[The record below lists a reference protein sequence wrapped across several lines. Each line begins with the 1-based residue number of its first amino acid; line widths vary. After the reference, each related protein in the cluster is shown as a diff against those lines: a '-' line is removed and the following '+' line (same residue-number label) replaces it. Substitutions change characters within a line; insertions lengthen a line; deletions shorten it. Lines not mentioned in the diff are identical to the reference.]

1 MDWFKKLVSKDTG
14 TKVEGAP
21 DSGTATP
28 VITASNKPQPPTK
41 EELKRQAEAQ
51 RLKEKELLAQLNL
64 AWKQSEDCNPK
75 DRPAKHAALMHMF
88 LTTYDDHRISF
99 KNIKAGFP
107 GLTSGFQTAVC
118 SFIKDGFHNIMSHGT
133 PSQSPKKRR
142 NKDKTAQAS
151 PTGDVGQTQAVR
163 LYNFLDKEAYNTLK
177 VLLILCQELVEVNPL
192 VQADMPTTLLNI
204 YQRFWHL
211 PGGTILSPQE
221 RLQRLSHPPSP
232 ASASSS
238 SSSTTH
244 IIPLRPAP
252 EELLISCLLQLCS
265 NKASISKLME
275 TDALSRLFILPLMYS
290 DTNASLRDRILPVT
304 STVIKYNIDAPAIDY
319 LLKRECDSIGRII
332 EMMVNNFDSF
342 TPSNILDI
350 CTMILTLL
358 EESVKIK
365 PDLIEEFNNQQG
377 YNLLTKALLVLEDKA
392 PNSDCHVRLIEYIK
406 EFVFVGTEPLY
417 PEHDEENKYNPPPVK
432 RDATGRVLDDPYANL
447 TVGEDGTKLRRVRNA
462 EAFQVMQNS
471 FFGSKSDKTKELILD
486 CMVSLFS
493 AHPGNFYALQ
503 HLRTVAHF
511 VEAIP
516 GESAAVRDGIH
527 QLLLCCAT
535 YINVIPYYA
544 IVSLWNVFVEAVPR
558 AKMSVLEGVFN
569 TFLVLLNYDPRYRAI
584 LTDAGVLHGLIEV
597 LQRYHKAV
605 AKMLMNSSKLAAK
618 SGPIARGRTGAL
630 KKGALKHADSGAL
643 GEGSLKRVGGSVS
656 LKRYGAHG
664 ALARLKLERLREQTL
679 VCEALLNDNTV
690 ESLDINA
697 AYPAVTD
704 LLSLMVTESP
714 ENAATLKKAKGSQAL
729 HNLMQQTET
738 RSGAL
743 TILVQLIRH
752 DDQQT
757 EGDMGN
763 LLITLSSHSDI
774 ELRRDILLSLLDLFK
789 YTPATKRS
797 FREFGGFASVIT
809 TVVLLRSRLDV
820 INFQND
826 PSGYS
831 YHLDTL
837 QLVLSVITAAVA
849 NHRINRLHMSAH
861 GGWPLL
867 ESTVKDTGL
876 WESNPE
882 LYIDWMF
889 LVATENMNY
898 VQTIPSSASTFA
910 KSKLAKDA
918 ATLLSDNGAMLD
930 AQQKAFKKRTSRYK
944 NAVLN
949 YLDFYA
955 SQNLTPSNEV
965 VAEPRDLLSILLSM
979 DTGDHVDHI
988 VDQKSTWIHILP
1000 IDDALPIIYNPGPLS
1015 SLLNLVSTVPISYPR
1030 PNIPVPEEEQ
1040 ENETEAMEGSPSS
1053 QRKKSSVSIQ
1063 DVTWHLHIL
1072 LRLTDYARG
1081 SVGNLEALS
1090 SLGLAGKVMR
1100 RWSSHLRNLGSPLHA
1115 PLLYLIEL
1123 IMAYRPDT
1131 LEVTQYFG
1139 LFEPSNVTTRAL
1151 QALLQSFLRTTV
1163 AGLPRL
1169 APFFL
1174 FDLSRHGFGSMSTTL
1189 TEVQWPFSDG
1199 FTISM
1204 WCYFDRFS
1212 PDDLELFRLAPQSAS
1227 ALHPVFHHEGIT
1239 PSGNAGI
1246 QAAPPP
1252 HLCIVSAVLRTG
1264 QLVLRNAGAEDA
1276 LTVETFNFATGR
1288 WYHIAIVHE
1297 RFKFQFSNNG
1307 ETKVYVDGVIRGSV
1321 KANMGT
1327 PVNNT
1332 SLLLTLGTSEEVV
1345 RQRNDGGLHGASSS
1359 WRLGP
1364 FALLDQSLQNV
1375 DVLTIFNLGPAY
1387 SSTFQGSLGGHF
1399 TPEVINSQYL
1409 LALEDIRGEA
1419 IVEADETKHILHSSF
1434 GVERVALTINAMKH
1448 VLQMHPGSRNLPNFA
1463 FLRDPS
1469 GKRGIAPLFAT
1480 TSDAIRGTST
1490 VVSSASTVPAATVT
1504 ADDPKLRSSTTAGDT
1519 ARNRSR
1525 DDSDDSNEDD
1535 LVEGNAAAL
1544 VNAAG
1549 VLAGLGS
1556 PVEVGSPTPSA
1567 RVPDHNLHALKPPMT
1582 LQFENGASPIGCWPQ
1597 PLQTVLYRT
1606 NGIDMLLYL
1615 FEFVAACESA
1625 TVTSIYTTPGAS
1637 TKNTASFA
1645 SLPSYEGIEDPTLQ
1659 TPPNSARQS
1668 SQLGSATPNTPPLP
1682 VDSSMALLVLRCIRS
1697 VLRSNPQ
1704 VYLDF
1709 SEKNSYSIISNVMKR
1724 YPAQCSEEKVKLF
1737 FDIVG
1742 VVPHGFTNGMTLG
1755 AAQEEA
1761 MTAFLTNFDSSVLNT
1776 LPKPISESLWS
1787 LALNHIPGSS
1797 LSTSAI
1803 SNNFAFKNFFLD
1815 YRMWRKAP
1823 LRLQELALDYMGH
1836 LIQNNLLFHFNVAR
1850 MRKAH
1855 LLAYLLSILREET
1868 LDMTLFVRVVGLIS
1882 DLLVAHHTEKDLVHV
1897 AGFLI
1902 HTFHLQNNP
1911 TPLPHGAAPGEGI
1924 DMNNRL
1930 EQLAVRFDILRNMM
1944 MGVVFY
1950 LVADAENKSFYEK
1963 VFDPDWLNL
1972 FITQETNPDTVTIAF
1987 KILAQLYAGSS
1998 AYSIRVE
2005 KTNILKHFASIF
2017 TVFHSHV
2024 PLYYYLF
2031 GMTFGRP
2038 PTELP
2043 DNINQLDFTA
2053 LLEVFKLP
2061 SAEDEYPIVCKGTL
2075 EVLFALIKA
2084 SSEAYIA
2091 LNDVNFIPTS
2101 ASSTAIQEMNTL
2113 TSSRPGSARVSM
2125 DLDSNPSSFTA
2136 LSSEE
2141 DLHALN
2147 ESMLKSA
2154 SASTI
2159 GNSVAH
2165 SNLTSS
2171 QPAVSSSTATI
2182 AGASGP
2188 GAPFFRQ
2195 TSDVTDLGRR
2205 RAVSLAL
2212 PRPSAHHH
2220 DSDPIMEESGSFTHS
2235 DDHSTMSATSER
2247 GSSGITGFVKSGIA
2261 ATGVGST
2268 LLNVFKGSRSSKRKS
2283 VVVNTYVPQQVIG
2296 GTMSGASVNN
2306 RVYPKFQ
2313 DKFKLYSPA
2322 IYYQEHSQNM
2332 ATNFA
2337 PHRSLMQFIRHV
2349 LTRSTQMQDLIRR
2362 GDLAHLVISI
2372 LFPLGRLN
2380 IPQSGS
2386 VWASP
2391 MMPQSTSSPLSAS
2404 AGASSHAREPSIQ
2417 SGADQWSLLIM
2428 EFIAQFLIN
2437 QSILNPHGPKDTS
2450 LLHEIFEI
2458 APPVFQSHSDLLRFN
2473 SIFLHFL
2480 YDQIRPRLSLALTST
2495 APGSLP
2501 KLLAPLSRFCGF
2513 AIDRIACCWTQAGTA
2528 ALTLTFI
2535 TDVMNTIQEKFEE
2548 ETKRGSLGSK
2558 DSSAFKAEL
2567 HQFTKCLNRLVL
2579 HMLHDPL
2586 REKVQNQ
2593 NPTQKLE
2600 VLEKII
2606 AHKRLIFLPS
2616 NNEKDFYG
2624 PLCKLLHTLLCDSDS
2639 EVRNITIS
2647 LWKLL
2652 LSLKM
2657 DQIEFGLVWKNQKGE
2672 TIDLKHGFD
2681 ILTRSASDLQAQ
2693 MSTNAMFMKW
2703 FRDQGLVVNTIF
2715 EEIFGKVAKLYWT
2728 NELRLL
2734 DERKSMS
2741 KKHLK
2746 TRDGRSN
2753 KSNEIEKIT
2762 RRRIVEDNSRLQQKI
2777 LAQEIVR
2784 FQQAKQDAID
2794 VERYQVRKWGQRRV
2808 ALFKD
2813 LSIWGS
2819 VPQDPETDSPLNPGM
2834 APPPH
2839 PLHKFMLDLTE
2850 GPNRMRSKTK
2860 RNDDFYSRYPY
2871 DPTNLQAS
2879 ASGPIIYPTRTPQS
2893 TSAKAFASLSLQER
2907 ILVDRKYYVQRALR
2921 RHQLLAAAQMRSGR
2935 SLAGPVPL
2943 MLEETESADEA
2954 GEETNSSRISL
2965 PARDSA
2971 SDVDDSASISPRS
2984 GSSDINDDPLEDEDT
2999 DELDHMDP
3007 EQAALERLNRLGKR
3021 IPAYQRKEV
3030 TAESDDEDT
3039 QSEAASRPAG
3049 RRRSTSIAPRATSS
3063 KASISEKPVASKKK
3077 ETLGSAESDDDT
3089 ANDTMSQIDDG
3100 EVDARNPK
3108 AAGTDDTNMLGM
3120 MDADMEG
3127 EEEGNQKLK
3136 RLLQPGDDPT
3146 DVYNCGRVVGL
3157 DKMDGIFVV
3166 CQNNAYFIQDYHV
3179 TRNHELV
3186 EVPRSTATGATGN
3199 KNGPLGETD
3208 ESARKVIRWA
3218 HIDIEQVLRRR
3229 YLLRPVAIEIFSV
3242 DGRNSLL
3249 VFDLTD
3255 RERVINVMGVK
3266 QQAVANLIAQTTGVV
3281 PQAKSLKLSLKESTD
3296 LWSSGQITNFEYLMR
3311 LNTIAGRSYNDLT
3324 QYPVFPWIIADY
3336 TSSQLDLT
3344 STSTYR
3350 DLTQPMGALGE
3361 ERKQR
3366 LLERYEMLDDSV
3378 PKFHYGSHYSSAAI
3392 VLHYL
3397 IRLEPMTQQFLTLQ
3411 GGRFDRPDRLFE
3423 SIGDSWIAA
3432 SSENPMDVKELVPE
3446 FFYLPEAFYN
3456 NNNFI
3461 FGRKQTGNEAF
3472 IDDVI
3477 LPPWA
3482 NGDAHTF
3489 VRINRQALESPY
3501 VSENLHHW
3509 IDLIFGYKQ
3518 QGPAAEAA
3526 MNLFYYLTYEGA
3538 VDIDKIADPIER
3550 QGIIDQINNFGQTPT
3565 QLFKKPHPKRQVLPK
3580 FMPSLFG
3587 TVGFNFGGMI
3597 LQGTGARTGV
3607 ASAIATGFSAAVGTV
3622 YGGGGGPGAVVV
3634 DGSQPVSDSYDVPEA
3649 TTGTTSSGKI
3659 RLINSARG
3667 AGSGVAA
3674 PSGTNSPTLSTGD
3687 DLTTPRD
3694 PALIPPSTARSII
3707 QCSIMNS
3714 KGFVQGLS
3722 IGQICTNPNDKV
3734 LALEMMKLALP
3745 GHLNRRIAWGYD
3757 DMALRFWDGEKLV
3770 LVVPNTYH
3778 RSGIISCVAISSD
3791 GKYVVTGGTDAVL
3804 TVFRLHWEGR
3814 RPIFQLASTGSLT
3827 SRLIGHCAPIAH
3839 VTVSR
3844 AFSMIV
3850 SADTTGQVLIWD
3862 LNTYLYTRM
3871 LCGPLTNGS
3880 LTASRGGPDSDVT
3893 ATPRTASQRL
3903 HIYHEH
3909 QYSVDGDIRA
3919 SLAEASVE
3927 DGMQPKPSSNT
3938 IDLIRI
3944 DESSGNIYTSSQGKL
3959 CIWDLN
3965 GDLLAMEEVST
3976 TSTVTA
3982 FVATTCPEWMDGVNF
3997 FVVGCKDGSIRVYR
4011 RDTSPR
4017 LEDVE
4022 MVDGKWPTLPPGR
4035 LLLHTQFADKHKA
4048 PITALCLSHNQ
4059 KKLYSG
4065 DSNGL
4070 LLKWEEVKINE

>member
-1 MDWFKKLVSKDTG
+1 MDWFKKLVSKDVP
-14 TKVEGAP
+14 TKPEGAP
-21 DSGTATP
+21 DSGTSTP
-28 VITASNKPQPPTK
+28 VSTASSKPQPPSK

-64 AWKQSEDCNPK
+64 SWKQSEDCNPK

-88 LTTYDDHRISF
+88 LTTYDEHRISF

-142 NKDKTAQAS
+142 VKDKTAQAA
-151 PTGDVGQTQAVR
+151 PAGDVGQTQAVR

-177 VLLILCQELVEVNPL
+177 VLLILSQELVEVYPL

-211 PGGTILSPQE
+211 PGGTIVSPAE
-221 RLQRLSHPPSP
+221 RLQRMSQPPSP
-232 ASASSS
+232 ASASSHG
-238 SSSTTH
+238 SSTSTTSLLP
-244 IIPLRPAP
+244 IRPAP
-252 EELLISCLLQLCS
+252 EELLISILLQLCS
-265 NKASISKLME
+265 NKVSITKLME

-304 STVIKYNIDAPAIDY
+304 STVIKYNVDAAAIDY
-319 LLKRECDSIGRII
+319 LLKRECDCIGRIV
-332 EMMVNNFDSF
+332 EMMANNFENF

-350 CTMILTLL
+350 CTMVLTLL
-358 EESVKIK
+358 EESVKVK
-365 PDLIEEFNNQQG
+365 SDLIEEFNNQQG

-392 PNSDCHVRLIEYIK
+392 ANSDCHTRLVEYIK
-406 EFVFVGTEPLY
+406 EFVFVGVEPLY
-417 PEHDEENKYNPPPVK
+417 PEHDDENKYCPPPVK
-432 RDATGRVLDDPYANL
+432 RDAASGKVLDDPYANL

-462 EAFQVMQNS
+462 EAFQVMQNC
-471 FFGSKSDKTKELILD
+471 FFGSKNDKTKELILD

-511 VEAIP
+511 VEALP
-516 GESAAVRDGIH
+516 QESATVRDGIH
-527 QLLLCCAT
+527 QLVLCCAT

-544 IVSLWNVFVEAVPR
+544 ISSLWNVFVEAVPR
-558 AKMSVLEGVFN
+558 AKLSVLEGVFN
-569 TFLVLLNYDPRYRAI
+569 TFLVLLNYDSRYRTI
-584 LTDAGVLHGLIEV
+584 LTDAGVLDGLIEV

-618 SGPIARGRTGAL
+618 AGPIGRASRVGTL
-630 KKGALKHADSGAL
+630 KKVSTKEGGGGSEPTGL
-643 GEGSLKRVGGSVS
+643 GSLKRPAGGSVS

-664 ALARLKLERLREQTL
+664 ALARLKMERLREQTL
-679 VCEALLNDNTV
+679 VCEALLADNSV

-774 ELRRDILLSLLDLFK
+774 ELRRDILLALLDLFG

-809 TVVLLRSRLDV
+809 TVVLLRTRLDN
-820 INFQND
+820 ITLQND
-826 PSGYS
+826 PNGYA

-837 QLVLSVITAAVA
+837 QLVMSVITAAVA
-849 NHRINRLHMSAH
+849 NHRVNRLHMSAH

-867 ESTVKDTGL
+867 ETTVKDTGI

-882 LYIDWMF
+882 LYIDLMF
-889 LVATENMNY
+889 LIATENLKY
-898 VQTIPSSASTFA
+898 VQTIPSSASSFA

-918 ATLLSDNGAMLD
+918 ATLLSDNGSMVD
-930 AQQKAFKKRTSRYK
+930 AQQKAFKKRTMRYK

-949 YLDFYA
+949 YLDFYI
-955 SQNLTPSNEV
+955 SQNLTSTNEV

-979 DTGDHVDHI
+979 DTGEHVDHI
-988 VDQKSTWIHILP
+988 VDQKSTWMHILP

-1015 SLLNLVSTVPISYPR
+1015 SLLNLVSTAVISFPR
-1030 PNIPVPEEEQ
+1030 PNIPSEDEP
-1040 ENETEAMEGSPSS
+1040 ENESGESASTESSPSE
-1053 QRKKSSVSIQ
+1053 QRKAKPTSISTQ
-1063 DVTWHLHIL
+1063 EVTWHLHIL

-1081 SVGNLEALS
+1081 NVGNLEALS

-1115 PLLYLIEL
+1115 PLLYLVEL

-1131 LEVTQYFG
+1131 LEVTQYLG
-1139 LFEPSNVTTRAL
+1139 LFEPTNVTTRAL

-1163 AGLPRL
+1163 SGLPRL

-1174 FDLSRHGFGSMSTTL
+1174 FDLSRHGYGSMTTTM

-1199 FTISM
+1199 YTISM

-1212 PDDLELFRLAPQSAS
+1212 PDDLELFRLAPQSATS
-1227 ALHPVFHHEGIT
+1227 LHPVFHPEGAT
-1239 PSGNAGI
+1239 PTGNAGTL
-1246 QAAPPP
+1246 AAPPP
-1252 HLCIVSAVLRTG
+1252 HMCIVSVVLRTG
-1264 QLVLRNAGAEDA
+1264 QLVLRNAGADDA
-1276 LTVETFNFATGR
+1276 YTVETFNFATGR
-1288 WYHIAIVHE
+1288 WYHVAIVHE

-1307 ETKVYVDGVIRGSV
+1307 ETKVYVDGVLRGAV

-1332 SLLLTLGTSEEVV
+1332 TLHLTLGTSEEALRH
-1345 RQRNDGGLHGASSS
+1345 RQEANGLHGASSS

-1364 FALLDQSLQNV
+1364 FALVDQSLQNV
-1375 DVLTIFNLGPAY
+1375 DVLTVFNLGPAY
-1387 SSTFQGSLGGHF
+1387 ASTFQGSLGGHF
-1399 TPEVINSQYL
+1399 SPEVINSQYL
-1409 LALEDIRGEA
+1409 LALEEIRGET
-1419 IVEADETKHILHSSF
+1419 IFEADETKLFMQTSV
-1434 GVERVALTINAMKH
+1434 GVERVVLTINAMKH

-1469 GKRGIAPLFAT
+1469 GRRGVAPLFAT

-1490 VVSSASTVPAATVT
+1490 VVSTGNAGATAQPT
-1504 ADDPKLRSSTTAGDT
+1504 SEDPSKPGRVSVSRDGTD
-1519 ARNRSR
+1519 ARN
-1525 DDSDDSNEDD
+1525 DDSSEDES
-1535 LVEGNAAAL
+1535 EGSAL
-1544 VNAAG
+1544 NAAG

-1556 PVEVGSPTPSA
+1556 PIEVGAGPAATGKN
-1567 RVPDHNLHALKPPMT
+1567 PDNHALKPPIT

-1625 TVTSIYTTPGAS
+1625 TVTSLYTTPGAT
-1637 TKNTASFA
+1637 TKNTASLA
-1645 SLPSYEGIEDPTLQ
+1645 SLPSFEGVDDMILQ

-1668 SQLGSATPNTPPLP
+1668 SSQLGSATPSTPPMA
-1682 VDSSMALLVLRCIRS
+1682 VDTSMALLVLRCIRS
-1697 VLRSNPQ
+1697 VLRANPQ
-1704 VYLDF
+1704 AYIDF
-1709 SEKNSYSIISNVMKR
+1709 LEKNSYSVISNVIKR
-1724 YPAQCSEEKVKLF
+1724 FPAQCSEEKVKLF

-1742 VVPHGFTNGMTLG
+1742 VVPNGFTNGTSAG
-1755 AAQEEA
+1755 VAQEEA

-1776 LPKPISESLWS
+1776 LPKAISESLWS
-1787 LALNHIPGSS
+1787 IALNHIPVNS

-1803 SNNFAFKNFFLD
+1803 SNNVAFKNFFLD

-1823 LRLQELALDYMGH
+1823 LRLQELVLDYMDH
-1836 LIQNNLLFHFNVAR
+1836 LIQCNLLFHFNVAR
-1850 MRKAH
+1850 MRKSH
-1855 LLAYLLSILREET
+1855 LLGYLLNILREES
-1868 LDMTLFVRVVGLIS
+1868 LDMTLFVRVVGLVS

-1902 HTFHLQNNP
+1902 HSFHLQNNP
-1911 TPLPHGAAPGEGI
+1911 VHIPQGAAPGEGI

-1930 EQLAVRFDILRNMM
+1930 DQLAVRFDILRNMVLS
-1944 MGVVFY
+1944 VVFY

-1998 AYSIRVE
+1998 AYSIRVD

-2053 LLEVFKLP
+2053 LLEVFKLY
-2061 SAEDEYPIVCKGTL
+2061 SAEDEYPIVCKGSL
-2075 EVLFALIKA
+2075 EVIFALIKA

-2091 LNDVNFIPTS
+2091 LNDINFIPTS
-2101 ASSTAIQEMNTL
+2101 ASSTAIQELTL
-2113 TSSRPGSARVSM
+2113 STSSRPGSRRESI
-2125 DLDSNPSSFTA
+2125 DYDSAGFTGASDPSD
-2136 LSSEE
+2136 E
-2141 DLHALN
+2141 DFRT
-2147 ESMLKSA
+2147 SGDTMTKSA
-2154 SASTI
+2154 SAATLSSTPHI
-2159 GNSVAH
+2159 VVQQP
-2165 SNLTSS
+2165 LTNS
-2171 QPAVSSSTATI
+2171 QPA
-2182 AGASGP
+2182 GH
-2188 GAPFFRQ
+2188 APFTRQ
-2195 TSDVTDLGRR
+2195 ASEATDMSRR

-2212 PRPSAHHH
+2212 PRPVASHTAPEEA
-2220 DSDPIMEESGSFTHS
+2220 PIFEESGSFSTS
-2235 DDHSTMSATSER
+2235 DEPSTMSAASER
-2247 GSSGITGFVKSGIA
+2247 DHHRSSGLGSFVKSGIA
-2261 ATGVGST
+2261 AAGAGVGSS
-2268 LLNVFKGSRSSKRKS
+2268 LFNVFKGNKSSRRKS
-2283 VVVNTYVPQQVIG
+2283 VIVNTFVPQQVIG
-2296 GTMSGASVNN
+2296 GTMSGASTTS

-2322 IYYQEHSQNM
+2322 VYYQEHSQNM

-2337 PHRSLMQFIRHV
+2337 PHRSLIQFIKHV
-2349 LTRSTQMQDLIRR
+2349 FSRSSAMQDLVRR
-2362 GDLAHLVISI
+2362 GDLAHLIICI

-2380 IPQSGS
+2380 IPQSGA
-2386 VWASP
+2386 VWGSP
-2391 MMPQSTSSPLSAS
+2391 MMPQSSGSPLSAS
-2404 AGASSHAREPSIQ
+2404 AGASMSYQNTVQ

-2428 EFIAQFLIN
+2428 EFVSQFLIS
-2437 QSILNPHGPKDTS
+2437 QSILNAHGPKDTS

-2473 SIFLHFL
+2473 SILLHFL
-2480 YDQIRPRLSLALTST
+2480 YDQIRPKLTHSLAST
-2495 APGSLP
+2495 APGALP
-2501 KLLAPLSRFCGF
+2501 KLIAPLARFCSF

-2528 ALTLTFI
+2528 SLTLTFI
-2535 TDVMNTIQEKFEE
+2535 TDCMNTIQEKFEE
-2548 ETKRGSLGSK
+2548 ETKRGSFSSK
-2558 DSSAFKAEL
+2558 DSTAFKTEL
-2567 HQFTKCLNRLVL
+2567 HQFTRCLNRLIL
-2579 HMLHDPL
+2579 HMLHEPL
-2586 REKVQNQ
+2586 REKSQNQ
-2593 NPTQKLE
+2593 NPNQKLE

-2606 AHKRLIFLPS
+2606 AHKRLIFVPT
-2616 NNEKDFYG
+2616 NNEKEFYG
-2624 PLCKLLHTLLCDSDS
+2624 PLCKLLHTLLIDSDS
-2639 EVRNITIS
+2639 EVRNMTIAV
-2647 LWKLL
+2647 WKLL
-2652 LSLKM
+2652 LQHKSE
-2657 DQIEFGLVWKNQKGE
+2657 QIEFGLIWKNTKGE

-2681 ILTRSASDLQAQ
+2681 ILTRSTPDLQAQ
-2693 MSTNAMFMKW
+2693 MSINAMFMKW
-2703 FRDQGLVVNTIF
+2703 FRDQSLVVNTIF
-2715 EEIFGKVAKLYWT
+2715 EEVFGKVAKIYWSA
-2728 NELRLL
+2728 ELKLL

-2746 TRDGRSN
+2746 TRDGRTN
-2753 KSNEIEKIT
+2753 KSNEIEKIA
-2762 RRRIVEDNSRLQQKI
+2762 RRRIVEDNGRLQQRI
-2777 LAQEIVR
+2777 LSQETIR
-2784 FQQAKQDAID
+2784 FQQSKNDAVD
-2794 VERYQVRKWGQRRV
+2794 MERYQLRKWAQRRV

-2813 LSIWGS
+2813 LSIWGA
-2819 VPQDPETDSPLNPGM
+2819 VPQDTETESPLHPGM

-2839 PLHKFMLDLTE
+2839 PLHKMMLDLTE
-2850 GPNRMRSKTK
+2850 GPNRMRSKSK

-2893 TSAKAFASLSLQER
+2893 TDAKTFAALSLHER

-2935 SLAGPVPL
+2935 SLAGPSAAL
-2943 MLEETESADEA
+2943 MLGEPIAED
-2954 GEETNSSRISL
+2954 GEEDNTASSLSMPL
-2965 PARDSA
+2965 RDSA
-2971 SDVDDSASISPRS
+2971 SDIS
-2984 GSSDINDDPLEDEDT
+2984 GSITPPEGSDDEDPLVDEDN

-3007 EQAALERLNRLGKR
+3007 EQAALERLNRLGKL
-3021 IPAYQRKEV
+3021 IPADQRQILA
-3030 TAESDDEDT
+3030 TESDDEDT
-3039 QSEAASRPAG
+3039 QSEARPAPAG
-3049 RRRSTSIAPRATSS
+3049 RRRSTSIAPRASAS
-3063 KASISEKPVASKKK
+3063 KASISEKVPKKK
-3077 ETLGSAESDDDT
+3077 EPTTTAESDDDT
-3089 ANDTMSQIDDG
+3089 ANDTMSQIDDEADG
-3100 EVDARNPK
+3100 SRTARVN
-3108 AAGTDDTNMLGM
+3108 TEDNNVLGLM
-3120 MDADMEG
+3120 ESEMEG
-3127 EEEGNQKLK
+3127 EEEGDQKLK

-3166 CQNNAYFIQDYHV
+3166 CQNNAYFIQDYHL
-3179 TRNHELV
+3179 TRDHELI
-3186 EVPRSTATGATGN
+3186 EVPRTVPAN
-3199 KNGPLGETD
+3199 KNGPALMGLGD
-3208 ESARKVIRWA
+3208 NDDPARKVIRWA
-3218 HIDIEQVLRRR
+3218 HIDVEQVLRRR

-3266 QQAVANLIAQTTGVV
+3266 QQAVANLIAQTTGVAS
-3281 PQAKSLKLSLKESTD
+3281 QAKSLKLSLKESTD

-3336 TSSQLDLT
+3336 TSTKLDLT
-3344 STSTYR
+3344 NPTTYR
-3350 DLTQPMGALGE
+3350 DLTKPMGALGE
-3361 ERKQR
+3361 ERRER

-3423 SIGDSWIAA
+3423 SIGDSWFAA
-3432 SSENPMDVKELVPE
+3432 STENPMDVKELVPE

-3456 NNNFI
+3456 SNNFV

-3489 VRINRQALESPY
+3489 IRINRQALESPY

-3509 IDLIFGYKQ
+3509 IDLIFGHKQ
-3518 QGPAAEAA
+3518 QGPAAESA

-3538 VDIDKIADPIER
+3538 VDIDKIVDPVER

-3580 FMPSLFG
+3580 FTPSLFG

-3597 LQGTGARTGV
+3597 SAQVAGRGV
-3607 ASAIATGFSAAVGTV
+3607 ASAIATGFSVAVGTV
-3622 YGGGGGPGAVVV
+3622 VGGDPSQMIDSAPDTPETAPSSGKNR
-3634 DGSQPVSDSYDVPEA
+3634 QPVSARGIAS
-3649 TTGTTSSGKI
+3649 TSTDD
-3659 RLINSARG
+3659 LASARD
-3667 AGSGVAA
+3667 ASAA
-3674 PSGTNSPTLSTGD
+3674 PS
-3687 DLTTPRD
+3687 TTR
-3694 PALIPPSTARSII
+3694 TVI
-3707 QCSIMNS
+3707 QCSSMNT
-3714 KGFVQGLS
+3714 KGAVQGLS
-3722 IGQICTNPNDKV
+3722 IGQICTNASDKV

-3745 GHLNRRIAWGYD
+3745 GHLTRRIAWGYD

-3770 LVVPNTYH
+3770 LVIPNTYH
-3778 RSGIISCVAISSD
+3778 RSGIISCVAISTD
-3791 GKYVVTGGTDAVL
+3791 GKYIVTGGTDAVL
-3804 TVFRLHWEGR
+3804 TVFRLNWEGR
-3814 RPIFQLASTGSLT
+3814 RPIFQLASMGALS
-3827 SRLIGHCAPIAH
+3827 SRLTGHCAPIAH

-3862 LNTYLYTRM
+3862 LNTYQYTRL
-3871 LCGPLTNGS
+3871 LCSPLTNTKS
-3880 LTASRGGPDSDVT
+3880 ANRSPDSDPG
-3893 ATPRTASQRL
+3893 TPRSSSKRL

-3927 DGMQPKPSSNT
+3927 DGMQPKSSSNT

-3959 CIWDLN
+3959 FIWDLN
-3965 GDLLAMEEVST
+3965 GDLLAMEEVSS

-3982 FVATTCPEWMDGVNF
+3982 FVTTSCPDWMDGVNF
-3997 FVVGCKDGSIRVYR
+3997 MVVGCKDGSIRVYR
-4011 RDTSPR
+4011 RDTNTR
-4017 LEDVE
+4017 LEDVQ
-4022 MVDGKWPTLPPGR
+4022 MVDGKWPSLPPAH

-4059 KKLYSG
+4059 KKLFSG
-4065 DSNGL
+4065 DANGV